1 MAKKRVRIGRNST
14 LRIAYLENASNP
26 TRGRSAAGSKWQAVD
41 SREGRESEESE
52 RDVFEHCEKKSGG
65 ERERN
70 AEGTER

>member
-1 MAKKRVRIGRNST
+1 MAKKRVRMGRNGT
-14 LRIAYLENASNP
+14 LGIAYLENASNP
-26 TRGRSAAGSKWQAVD
+26 TRGRSATGSKWQAVD

-70 AEGTER
+70 AEGTKR